1 MKQKFLYLF
10 LFIFSFFL
18 ASPALAGD
26 PKLTIQDSAYAAKFV
41 SQSVPDPIT
50 IEAGGTKEVIFK
62 FKNIGSATWSEKGNN
77 YLSAYTVEPK
87 YHASE
92 FRGSNWIGKSQ
103 TAKIKG
109 TVKPGQVGELTI
121 DFKAPDKI
129 GEYVERFYLSSE
141 NKSWVEGSYFFVKIK
156 VVEPRKKVIQAP
168 VPKVEESNET
178 VPSVPQVSVSSFKA
192 KFLGMSKPQVTLAP
206 GERTSIMFM
215 YQNVGRKSWNS
226 FSFKGNEQ
234 VALAGTQISFADDNW
249 KSSTIVREG
258 TVNIAADGVLQK
270 NFTLKAPTQEGTYK
284 AQFYL
289 EVDGEKVEGS
299 EAFVD
304 VTVTANTPG
313 HVMNEIPL
321 APLPVT
327 PSPRLAEE
335 PKIRV
340 GLLKVEKDIIF
351 SSTMDEY
358 DVFSGETLLKRLPVN
373 AKATLS
379 YAKGVYTCICD
390 DELFTS
396 SEYFRF
402 APVNNPH
409 SVFTLD
415 HFERTVPWQ
424 KGVNF
429 NTYHGVFEFRFP
441 QKGDLP
447 YAINELYFE
456 DYIAGIREV
465 SNGTPMEYM
474 KSQAVLERTYA
485 YYIKEHTSKHDERN
499 FDVVASTGD
508 QLYLGET
515 SERLMPRFVEA
526 VNSTRGQMVVYD
538 VDKNPDTMKEIVITP
553 YFGNSNGMTKSF
565 KQVWGGKDDKP
576 WLMPVAAIYDKRD
589 KKKMYGHGVGMSQ
602 RDAMIKANEEKLD
615 FIALIQYYYT
625 GVDVETIY

>member
-10 LFIFSFFL
+10 LFISSFFL

-50 IEAGGTKEVIFK
+50 IEAGATKEVLFK
-62 FKNIGSATWSEKGNN
+62 FKNTGSTTWSEKGNN

-109 TVKPGQVGELTI
+109 TVKPGQVGELI
-121 DFKAPDKI
+121 VDFKAPVKI
-129 GEYVERFYLSSE
+129 GEYIERFYLSSE
-141 NKSWVEGSYFFVKIK
+141 NHTWVEGSYFFVKIK
-156 VVEPRKKVIQAP
+156 VVEPSKKVTQAP
-168 VPKVEESNET
+168 APKIE
-178 VPSVPQVSVSSFKA
+178 QVSVSSFKA

-215 YQNVGRKSWNS
+215 YQNVGKKPWNF

-234 VALAGTQISFADDNW
+234 IALAGTQISFADDNW
-249 KSSTIVREG
+249 KSSTLVRQG
-258 TVNIAADGVLQK
+258 TVNIVQDGVLQK

-289 EVDGEKVEGS
+289 EVAGEKVEGS
-299 EAFVD
+299 EASVD
-304 VTVTANTPG
+304 VTVTANTPN

-321 APLPVT
+321 PPTPLM
-327 PSPRLAEE
+327 PSPRLSEE

-340 GLLKVEKDIIF
+340 GLLKVEKDVIF
-351 SSTMDEY
+351 SSSMDEY
-358 DVFSGETLLKRLPVN
+358 DVYSGETLLTRLSVG

-379 YAKGVYTCICD
+379 YSDQKYTCICD
-390 DELFTS
+390 GTS
-396 SEYFRF
+396 YSLTEYFRF
-402 APVNNPH
+402 VPVNNPH
-409 SVFTLD
+409 SVFELG

-429 NTYHGVFEFRFP
+429 NTYRGVFEFRFP

-474 KSQAVLERTYA
+474 KSQATLERTYA

-515 SERLMPRFVEA
+515 SEKLMPRFVEA
-526 VNSTRGQMVVYD
+526 VHSTRGQMVVYD
-538 VDKNPDTMKEIVITP
+538 VDKNPDTAKEIVITP

-576 WLMPVAAIYDKRD
+576 WLVPVAAVYDKRD

-602 RDAMIKANEEKLD
+602 RDAMIKAKEEGLD
-615 FIALIQYYYT
+615 FVALIQYYYT